1 MEQITKQTREVGT
14 SAGVLLPRSWLN
26 KKVVVSLAEKTFE
39 EISRDVIDQLVK
51 EGLLNEVKGIYLIGS
66 YARGDYDSKSDVD
79 ILVITNTI
87 NKIINY
93 LDYEITLISEKD
105 FSKNFNSNLYRL
117 ISINEAKTILN
128 EELISRYSYI
138 KPKLNLDKFTQEIE
152 SIVKIN
158 GEVITV
164 GENVSDKTIYS
175 LVLRLREVY
184 YLKCLLKKKKPS
196 KNELVGIIGEE
207 NYESYKRIKNDE
219 KDKISISYKEGKKL
233 LDLLSKWLK
242 ELKD

>member
-219 KDKISISYKEGKKL
+219 KDKFSISYKEGKKL